1 MSQNKEIVDG
11 FVVDKQG
18 VHLDLEAVQK
28 KVIQAADKES
38 PSVASNNGLG
48 SESLTEGESIVIDGE
63 IIDKHGFH
71 INDDFLSNI
80 SASIKIN
87 PAKNSKVSKVNKES
101 SSSVDLGMYQP
112 IWDELQKIPFS
123 DDYKNEINLIAKAVK
138 EASRDLKVKRIIANT
153 KVLAK
158 NAQKFYYSDSGIRVV
173 FSILGNKF
181 SMAAKGDFT
190 GMEAFYIQVNGD
202 SLDGVILRKTE
213 DEDYKDVTNNYNI
226 EIKRV

>member
-80 SASIKIN
+80 SASIII
-87 PAKNSKVSKVNKES
+87 

-181 SMAAKGDFT
+181 SID
-190 GMEAFYIQVNGD
+190 
-202 SLDGVILRKTE
+202 RKS
-213 DEDYKDVTNNYNI
+213 V
-226 EIKRV
+226 V

>member
-38 PSVASNNGLG
+38 PSIASNNELG
-48 SESLTEGESIVIDGE
+48 SESLVEGESAVIDGQL
-63 IIDKHGFH
+63 IDKHGFH
-71 INDDFLSNI
+71 INDDFLSNV

-87 PAKNSKVSKVNKES
+87 PVKSSKTNKES
-101 SSSVDLGMYQP
+101 SSLVDLGMYQP

-213 DEDYKDVTNNYNI
+213 DEDYKDVTSNYNI